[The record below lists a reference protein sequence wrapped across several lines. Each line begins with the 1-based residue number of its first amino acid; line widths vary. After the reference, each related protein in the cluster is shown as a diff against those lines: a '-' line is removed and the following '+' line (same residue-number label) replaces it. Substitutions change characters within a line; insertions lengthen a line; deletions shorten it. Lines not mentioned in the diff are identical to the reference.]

1 MRRYA
6 EVDVFAESALEG
18 NPLAVIVDAE
28 GLTTERM
35 QAIATWTNF
44 SETTFLLPAT
54 DPAADYRV
62 RIFTPTTELP
72 FAGHPTL
79 GSAAVWLDHDGTP
92 AVPGRIVQE
101 CGVGLVELRDAG
113 SRLAFAAPPL
123 VRDGPVAAAELDRV
137 LAALGLGS
145 DAIVAAAWV
154 DNGPGWLGI
163 ELADAEAVLTVQPD
177 ASGWHSDDYIGLVG
191 RHPASSDVAIEV
203 RAFFPG
209 PGGQCTEDPV
219 TGSLNASVAQWMLGS
234 GALDAP
240 YVAAQ
245 GTAMGRRGRVH
256 VDADADGIWVSG
268 GVVTVVRGS
277 IDV

>member
-92 AVPGRIVQE
+92 AVPGRIVQGE
-101 CGVGLVELRDAG
+101 AAAAVRFAAYAVVRDQDDPYAQAISSLVEHSHELEQTVQTLRA
-113 SRLAFAAPPL
+113 R
-123 VRDGPVAAAELDRV
+123 LDRIEAG
-137 LAALGLGS
+137 LAASESAGERLR
-145 DAIVAAAWV
+145 
-154 DNGPGWLGI
+154 
-163 ELADAEAVLTVQPD
+163 AVK
-177 ASGWHSDDYIGLVG
+177 
-191 RHPASSDVAIEV
+191 
-203 RAFFPG
+203 
-209 PGGQCTEDPV
+209 
-219 TGSLNASVAQWMLGS
+219 
-234 GALDAP
+234 
-240 YVAAQ
+240 
-245 GTAMGRRGRVH
+245 
-256 VDADADGIWVSG
+256 
-268 GVVTVVRGS
+268 
-277 IDV
+277 